1 MVAARF
7 GRRAVVRFGG
17 ICAVVGYGTVT
28 VVSGPAALYGAET
41 AYLRDLGLRAAAFVV
56 DEPELHR
63 LFAGRSS

>member
-7 GRRAVVRFGG
+7 GRRAAVRFGG
-17 ICAVVGYGTVT
+17 TCAVVGYGTVT
-28 VVSGPAALYGAET
+28 GVSGLPLYGAET